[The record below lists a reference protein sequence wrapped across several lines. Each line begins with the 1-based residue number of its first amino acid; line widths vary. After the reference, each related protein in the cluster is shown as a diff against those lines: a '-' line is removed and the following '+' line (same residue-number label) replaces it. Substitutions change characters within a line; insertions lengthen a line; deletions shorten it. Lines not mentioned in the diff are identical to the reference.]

1 MLFTDKESPEEIWKI
16 LIHEL
21 QKGFLDADHPF
32 RFLSLGTFGEN
43 GPEVRTVVLREF
55 EQVLDLYVFTDFRSD
70 KVKELRANPSATLH
84 FYHPKKRVQIRVKAK
99 AEIHHQDLV
108 CAAFWN
114 TLKSDS
120 QKGYQSVL
128 SPGEEISDPKE
139 AFHWSTQTGDQFFAV
154 LRFIPESI
162 EALQLDGLKHLRILF
177 SKRQHWKGQW
187 LVP

>member
-1 MLFTDKESPEEIWKI
+1 MLFTDKDSPAEIWKI

-21 QKGFLDADHPF
+21 QKGYQEADHPF
-32 RFLSLGTFGEN
+32 RYVGLGTLGEH

-55 EQVLDLYVFTDFRSD
+55 EKILDMYVFTDFRSD
-70 KVKELRANPSATLH
+70 KVKELRANPVATLH
-84 FYHPKKRVQIRVKAK
+84 FYHPKKRAQIRVKAK
-99 AEIHHQDLV
+99 TEIHHQDLV

-120 QKGYQSVL
+120 AKGYQSVL
-128 SPGEEISDPKE
+128 SPGTEISDPKE
-139 AFHWSTQTGDQFFAV
+139 AFHWSTQTGDQFFTV

-177 SKRQHWKGQW
+177 SKNRDWNGYW
-187 LVP
+187 LAP